1 MQPAHEALFLNLS
14 KTAEGC
20 VITTL
25 GANFSTQ
32 HSPNSVLQVL
42 TAKAALKSFCLFAMK
57 VSSTLFSQPA
67 CPVLARSPGLTASVS
82 QRSPATLAN
91 GKNRSQAPTTRKAK
105 YRLSFA
111 TYFGAK
117 PARSFAPS
125 ERARLAAGCLTRR
138 SGSTQPQLNRG

>member
-20 VITTL
+20 IITTL

-91 GKNRSQAPTTRKAK
+91 GKIDRKPQQHARPSTGFRSRPISEQNPR
-105 YRLSFA
+105 
-111 TYFGAK
+111 GAS
-117 PARSFAPS
+117 PLPSEPASPPAALPGGPGARSP
-125 ERARLAAGCLTRR
+125 
-138 SGSTQPQLNRG
+138 N